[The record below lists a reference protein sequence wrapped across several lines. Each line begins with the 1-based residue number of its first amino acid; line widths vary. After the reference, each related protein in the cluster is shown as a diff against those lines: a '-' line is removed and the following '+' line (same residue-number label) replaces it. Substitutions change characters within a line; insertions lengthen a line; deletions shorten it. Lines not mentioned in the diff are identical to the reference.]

1 MHPIYCNSCNRCL
14 YLFVCILSTFQPPQ
28 NNKAGK
34 SWFHLIPS
42 STALLLKC
50 ANHLALVFPSP
61 NRPGSEWVCQLS
73 SEVPCWLVWFT
84 ELSVSGKVY
93 SMYYAK
99 RTVLHSLFPIKLQ
112 VSALFQ
118 KAFHKFPTLIG
129 LSKAASILT
138 LSDIQYC
145 GKIKVRCLCVLSSH
159 TV

>member
-61 NRPGSEWVCQLS
+61 DRPGSEWVRQLS

-84 ELSVSGKVY
+84 ALSVSGKVY

-99 RTVLHSLFPIKLQ
+99 RTVLHSL
-112 VSALFQ
+112 S
-118 KAFHKFPTLIG
+118 
-129 LSKAASILT
+129 LSN
-138 LSDIQYC
+138 Y
-145 GKIKVRCLCVLSSH
+145 RCLPFFKKLFTSFLLL
-159 TV
+159 